1 MTFVVRYNSQMSIRR
16 ARRFV
21 DSRDSKCDA
30 GRLVDVDCRDRPRT
44 YVDVGI
50 DGDII

>member
-1 MTFVVRYNSQMSIRR
+1 MSIRR
-16 ARRFV
+16 DGRFV
-21 DSRDSKCDA
+21 DSRGSEGDD

-50 DGDII
+50 D